1 MNCIP
6 KVPLAPSKC
15 LSKWIKVDKW
25 DYIKKGSQIFFFS
38 FIFQFS
44 FIFFNMKPLS
54 EVVPGL
60 LVNQIQTVKDVM
72 KSEILAELDKKNYK
86 TEIKFWAVLG
96 R

>member
-1 MNCIP
+1 
-6 KVPLAPSKC
+6 
-15 LSKWIKVDKW
+15 
-25 DYIKKGSQIFFFS
+25 
-38 FIFQFS
+38 
-44 FIFFNMKPLS
+44 MKPLS